1 MPPKGNILVKDL
13 IYAYM
18 SLLGFIKRRS
28 TNVAE
33 NCIGKAFS
41 RLGEGLQANF
51 SYIGEKA

>member
-1 MPPKGNILVKDL
+1 VPPKGNILVKDL